1 MNNEFKDYYKILGV
15 TPRASFENIRG
26 AAERELSQNWN
37 NAIGRLEIQE
47 AYEVLAD
54 PERRKEYDLEFSKR
68 LNEREVAIRNA
79 RTFEEYMAAQ
89 SLHPELANVDV
100 APEVTVPPV
109 QTEETQINKESVGQD
124 KDSAETE
131 EKGTAN
137 VDLGTND
144 VINNSTGDNTESSHD
159 SEETQESE
167 KEQQQEAQQEQ
178 EQEQEQEKTEKE
190 EQQEEKEQEQEKTE
204 KEQEQEEKEQE
215 QEQEQ
220 EQQQEAQQEQ
230 EQEQQE
236 QEQEQQEQEESEKE
250 QEQEQEEKKENKFK
264 LSNEELENLEKRR
277 FNKKQRVKRTAI
289 IIGSAVFFGPLGGVA
304 AAIITK
310 KSGKF
315 KLQKIEK
322 KGILKEVRC
331 GESELIQQYNDNLEK
346 EISKLLNKESKSDI
360 DNYKLEI
367 AKLRYKNNVELLNA
381 RINAKVGTVDEL
393 GMKAHNR
400 LHLLALK
407 GTLKVSM
414 LRLELMKKIAEGKV
428 GVLEKYTPSKS
439 NDKLS
444 KLNEEI
450 GDLTEELDDNTM
462 SKRKRDRKTLKIRKL
477 NRQRLETINKME
489 LKRNGISRGQ
499 LFLATVNSITNRKK
513 DNVVVEQV
521 EQEEQP
527 KLSK

>member
-1 MNNEFKDYYKILGV
+1 
-15 TPRASFENIRG
+15 
-26 AAERELSQNWN
+26 
-37 NAIGRLEIQE
+37 
-47 AYEVLAD
+47 
-54 PERRKEYDLEFSKR
+54 
-68 LNEREVAIRNA
+68 
-79 RTFEEYMAAQ
+79 
-89 SLHPELANVDV
+89 
-100 APEVTVPPV
+100 
-109 QTEETQINKESVGQD
+109 
-124 KDSAETE
+124 
-131 EKGTAN
+131 
-137 VDLGTND
+137 
-144 VINNSTGDNTESSHD
+144 
-159 SEETQESE
+159 
-167 KEQQQEAQQEQ
+167 
-178 EQEQEQEKTEKE
+178 
-190 EQQEEKEQEQEKTE
+190 
-204 KEQEQEEKEQE
+204 
-215 QEQEQ
+215 
-220 EQQQEAQQEQ
+220 
-230 EQEQQE
+230 
-236 QEQEQQEQEESEKE
+236 
-250 QEQEQEEKKENKFK
+250 
-264 LSNEELENLEKRR
+264 
-277 FNKKQRVKRTAI
+277 
-289 IIGSAVFFGPLGGVA
+289 VFFGPLGGVA